1 VETAG
6 PSGARFQALAFCL
19 SRLPGGFSGPELREA
34 AMLILPDPGPRQPDV
49 LAVGSTC
56 RICPRADCVRRPN
69 AVLTGAADHRIVSAC
84 RAQQGALGGAT
95 AMGKSVL
102 LIEDEENIAEAIR
115 FILSRDGWQVVHLA
129 EGQGAAARAAELL
142 PDLVILD
149 HMLPGATGLEILADL
164 KANPATARLPVLM
177 LTAKGQ
183 PRDREAAERA
193 GADGFMSKPF
203 ANAEILAEVR
213 ALTGTATGTST
224 GTA

>member
-1 VETAG
+1 M
-6 PSGARFQALAFCL
+6 SQIQA
-19 SRLPGGFSGPELREA
+19 
-34 AMLILPDPGPRQPDV
+34 QV
-49 LAVGSTC
+49 LV
-56 RICPRADCVRRPN
+56 V
-69 AVLTGAADHRIVSAC
+69 
-84 RAQQGALGGAT
+84 
-95 AMGKSVL
+95 
-102 LIEDEENIAEAIR
+102 EDEPAQREILTYNLEKEGFAVRSAGNGEEALLMIAEAP
-115 FILSRDGWQVVHLA
+115 
-129 EGQGAAARAAELL
+129 